1 MAGTE
6 MSFLT
11 PVPSMMKKT
20 LYKIKENSLINEI
33 FFFTQIIIKY
43 ISSTILI
50 TLDEDRKRQEMSL
63 TNRKQVL
70 AINIHLPIITTLP
83 QVMGASQTLI
93 GIQTTWEFLLKVR
106 CWFSKH
112 GAGGSRSSF
121 KLGFQIIP
129 DKVLV
134 CVWVSQR
141 ENPGAFI
148 GRLLQAAS

>member
-1 MAGTE
+1 MQALGLVAHSSDKLVAGTE

-93 GIQTTWEFLLKVR
+93 GIQTT
-106 CWFSKH
+106 
-112 GAGGSRSSF
+112 
-121 KLGFQIIP
+121 
-129 DKVLV
+129 
-134 CVWVSQR
+134 
-141 ENPGAFI
+141 
-148 GRLLQAAS
+148 